1 MCRVLE
7 VSPSGYY
14 AWRKRPV
21 SDRACGD
28 AVLKER
34 ITEIFTT
41 SRGRYGAPRVHQALR
56 RNGVRIARKRV
67 ARLMQQCSLRA
78 RTPRRRVRTTDS
90 NHRHPVAKN
99 LLDRQFTASAA
110 HQKWTSDITYIATH
124 EGWLYLAVVIDLFSR
139 RVVGW
144 SMSQQIDEA
153 LVRQAITMALSGK
166 PINRD
171 LLLHSD
177 QGSQYAATG
186 IGQLCRSNAVVQSMS
201 RRGNCWDNAPSE
213 SFFGTLKRELI
224 NGHIYAR
231 RAEARAAIFE
241 YIEVFYNRE
250 RLHSTLGYR
259 SPIEFE
265 RDHAISNPSP
275 P

>member
-21 SDRACGD
+21 SDRECGD
-28 AVLKER
+28 AALKER
-34 ITEIFTT
+34 IVKIFTT

-56 RNGVRIARKRV
+56 RNGIRIARKRV
-67 ARLMQQCSLRA
+67 ARLMRQCSLRA
-78 RTPRRRVRTTDS
+78 RTPCRRVRTTDS
-90 NHRHPVAKN
+90 NHRHSVARN

-144 SMSQQIDEA
+144 SMSQQIDEV
-153 LVRQAITMALSGK
+153 LVRQAIAMALSGK
-166 PINRD
+166 PTNCD

-186 IGQLCRSNAVVQSMS
+186 IGQLDLPRYSRHRSTGVSFP
-201 RRGNCWDNAPSE
+201 RR
-213 SFFGTLKRELI
+213 
-224 NGHIYAR
+224 YVM
-231 RAEARAAIFE
+231 AAQKI
-241 YIEVFYNRE
+241 
-250 RLHSTLGYR
+250 
-259 SPIEFE
+259 
-265 RDHAISNPSP
+265 
-275 P
+275 